1 MALKRWAF
9 LGSSM
14 AEHAAVNRR
23 VAGSSP
29 ARGASKGL
37 MRMHQSLF
45 LCHREE
51 EFSQGAKEQ
60 WRFVLFMTFARSATL
75 AKASN

>member
-1 MALKRWAF
+1 
-9 LGSSM
+9 M

-37 MRMHQSLF
+37 MRMRQSLF
-45 LCHREE
+45 FISLTGRVNSEE
-51 EFSQGAKEQ
+51 DFSQGAKEQ
-60 WRFVLFMTFARSATL
+60 RRWFYLAGTSQCIPINKSPCSIAFAL
-75 AKASN
+75 